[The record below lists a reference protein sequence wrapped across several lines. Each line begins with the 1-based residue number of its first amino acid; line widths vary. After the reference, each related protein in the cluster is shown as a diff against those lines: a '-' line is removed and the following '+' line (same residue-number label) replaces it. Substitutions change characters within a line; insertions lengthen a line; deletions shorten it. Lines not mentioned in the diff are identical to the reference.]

1 MLHLKLIIIS
11 KVNLIS
17 ITLPWSINHK
27 APTPRKKD
35 IWSVQM
41 LLLIAFFWKLKNELT
56 PREVTEYI
64 WINPKSPLSVIAQLM
79 VHPDIYVKMKKQDFS
94 GFKERL
100 YFKSSKFLSILKKI
114 KSWCFPYQI
123 FFLLKSE

>member
-1 MLHLKLIIIS
+1 
-11 KVNLIS
+11 
-17 ITLPWSINHK
+17 
-27 APTPRKKD
+27 
-35 IWSVQM
+35 M
-41 LLLIAFFWKLKNELT
+41 LLLIAFFWKLKNKLT

-100 YFKSSKFLSILKKI
+100 YFKSSKFLSILKKLNHDAFHI
-114 KSWCFPYQI
+114 N
-123 FFLLKSE
+123 FFSY

>member
-1 MLHLKLIIIS
+1 
-11 KVNLIS
+11 
-17 ITLPWSINHK
+17 
-27 APTPRKKD
+27 
-35 IWSVQM
+35 M

-79 VHPDIYVKMKKQDFS
+79 AHPDIYVKMEKQDFS

-100 YFKSSKFLSILKKI
+100 YFKSSKFLSILKKLNRDAFHI
-114 KSWCFPYQI
+114 N
-123 FFLLKSE
+123 FFSY